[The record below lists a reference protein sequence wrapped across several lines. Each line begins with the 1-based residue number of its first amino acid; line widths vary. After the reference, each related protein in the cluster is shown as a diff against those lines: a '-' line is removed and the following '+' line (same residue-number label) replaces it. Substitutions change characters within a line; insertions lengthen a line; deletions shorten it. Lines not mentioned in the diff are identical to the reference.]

1 MMSSS
6 SLVHCST
13 TTRSTI
19 LTYCYLLHLLHY
31 YTCCMLHLLLK
42 THTAALTLTRSP
54 TTRSRMPNLNPDSH
68 PNAHPNQVSDDE
80 KPYA

>member
-1 MMSSS
+1 MSSS

-19 LTYCYLLHLLHY
+19 LTYCYLLHLLHL
-31 YTCCMLHLLLK
+31 LHVLHVALAPQD
-42 THTAALTLTRSP
+42 THCR
-54 TTRSRMPNLNPDSH
+54 
-68 PNAHPNQVSDDE
+68 AHPNQVSDDE